1 MSTDALQSAGGAAT
15 GPDSVSA
22 GKPTASFRDYSEVAA
37 GGPDK
42 ASIDGVRQHYRLMRE
57 NQTVAFVDRLEK
69 KHLAFDHERM
79 TVAEAFER
87 LKGYG
92 ALQLPTGAATLD
104 VPQYCPSHRF
114 P

>member
-1 MSTDALQSAGGAAT
+1 MSTAVLESAGGASTVAPAA
-15 GPDSVSA
+15 PDSVSA
-22 GKPTASFRDYSEVAA
+22 GKPAAAFRDYSEVAA

-57 NQTVAFVDRLEK
+57 HQTVAFVDRLEK

-92 ALQLPTGAATLD
+92 PHFLALT
-104 VPQYCPSHRF
+104 
-114 P
+114 